1 MTNIK
6 TLAFFI
12 CKLGRKMCSLQG
24 DCGID
29 SLRAVGIWQASN
41 GYMVPMKTILI
52 EKNI

>member
-12 CKLGRKMCSLQG
+12 CKLRRIMCRLHG
-24 DCGID
+24 DSGSD
-29 SLRAVGIWQASN
+29 SLRAVGVWQARN
-41 GYMVPMKTILI
+41 GYIVPMKTILI